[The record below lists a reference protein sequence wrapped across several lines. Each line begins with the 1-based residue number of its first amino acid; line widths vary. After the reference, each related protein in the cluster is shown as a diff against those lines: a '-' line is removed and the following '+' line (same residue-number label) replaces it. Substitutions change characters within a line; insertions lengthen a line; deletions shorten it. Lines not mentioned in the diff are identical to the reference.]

1 MDQSLCE
8 DFRACGCQIV
18 EKLLPRTVLVPESE
32 GSISQL
38 IHLAA
43 DRRLR
48 LRIIGSG
55 SSYPTDFKPPSDV
68 IFVMMARFISVLE
81 LSLSDAMVIVE
92 AGVLTSDLRQ
102 HLNGTELQLPAVL
115 ANYPGTV
122 GGALLG
128 PDVSLMRHAEI
139 KRRLLGVDLIDGR
152 GRSLSFGRRTV
163 KNVAGYD
170 YWAFLVGTAGRF
182 GVLTR
187 LTLNLEKLPPISD
200 LPLSSKTTEHADHS
214 TSWILANLE
223 KKLDP
228 DGIFAR

>member
-1 MDQSLCE
+1 MDDSLCE
-8 DFRACGCQIV
+8 DFRACGCQIL
-18 EKLLPRTVLVPESE
+18 EKLLPRTVLVPENE
-32 GSISQL
+32 GSISRL
-38 IHLAA
+38 VHLAA
-43 DRRLR
+43 DERLR

-55 SSYPTDFKPPSDV
+55 SSYPSDFKPPSDV
-68 IFVMMARFISVLE
+68 VFLMMAGFNSLVE

-92 AGVLTSDLRQ
+92 AGILASDLKQ

-115 ANYPGTV
+115 ANHPGTI

-128 PDVSLMRHAEI
+128 PDTSVMRHAEI
-139 KRRLLGVDLIDGR
+139 KRRLLGVDLVDGR

-187 LTLNLEKLPPISD
+187 LTLNLEKLPPLSD
-200 LPLSSKTTEHADHS
+200 FPPPSRTTERADHS

-228 DGIFAR
+228 DGIFTR